1 VLEPAEH
8 DEASHWRPKKTFG
21 HVMPQEP
28 NVTCFHVRYTDCTCY
43 QDELAVVINEIKKGN
58 WKFSTIFS
66 SQERLFLP
74 LERRDLCNFDKY
86 VCQVEMMDTWVA
98 LVPSLNASIVGQH
111 LVLGVLSA
119 SSAWPPL
126 QVQEQMDRVGQHQA
140 QVLVLVQVWGEV
152 EYLNHVHQKHHT
164 SVHQAFVSFYPLH
177 IDFK

>member
-8 DEASHWRPKKTFG
+8 DEASHWKPKKTFG

-66 SQERLFLP
+66 SQERRFLP

-98 LVPSLNASIVGQH
+98 LVPSLGSIWSWESFLHHLHGHLCRCRNKWTVWAST
-111 LVLGVLSA
+111 
-119 SSAWPPL
+119 
-126 QVQEQMDRVGQHQA
+126 
-140 QVLVLVQVWGEV
+140 
-152 EYLNHVHQKHHT
+152 KHR
-164 SVHQAFVSFYPLH
+164 Y
-177 IDFK
+177 